1 MPLGSGTMHD
11 ELPLQQR
18 LESEHRCSG
27 PEQVQA
33 PPESHALLQHSAP
46 FVPPDAPHVAD
57 AWPGWR
63 QQVPERHAT
72 VVS

>member
-1 MPLGSGTMHD
+1 MHD

-33 PPESHALLQHSAP
+33 PPASHAPLQHSAP
-46 FVPPDAPHVAD
+46 HAAD